1 MHEVD
6 NSSQHFRLLNVHYLP
21 TYVSRIIKFENKL
34 IRELQI
40 RLPKLIHFKRPFVAL
55 VSESQSKGHYL
66 HHLFE

>member
-21 TYVSRIIKFENKL
+21 TYLPTYLCKYVSRIIKFENKL

-40 RLPKLIHFKRPFVAL
+40 RLPKLINAP
-55 VSESQSKGHYL
+55 S
-66 HHLFE
+66 